1 MACFLGEREKRRG
14 ALCAVRVRRCLRSNW
29 RAAALVWHC
38 LASSQSPPP
47 LATRPHNT
55 QPQQHN
61 KTSVLNFFRKQRV
74 RAYDRQQ
81 VLAALPFEL
90 KSAVLRH
97 LYAGERA
104 KGRGG

>member
-1 MACFLGEREKRRG
+1 M
-14 ALCAVRVRRCLRSNW
+14 
-29 RAAALVWHC
+29 
-38 LASSQSPPP
+38 
-47 LATRPHNT
+47 
-55 QPQQHN
+55 
-61 KTSVLNFFRKQRV
+61 LNFFRKQRV